1 MANTFVDYTVGAGQT
16 DFAFSFPYLDDS
28 HVVVQLDDSTGSS
41 PGGKFYT
48 VSTGDYTI
56 ITSPSTLIRFTTAPE
71 TGARIRIKRDSASD
85 VALVDFENGSV
96 LTETELDRAYLHNLY
111 LNEEIEEGSGKST
124 MTKNTDGNYDAD
136 LAKIINVA
144 DPTSAQDAATKNY
157 VDTQDALQVTKAGDN
172 MTGDLAM
179 GNNKI
184 TGLGTPTA
192 STDAVTKAYA
202 DTLTLNGATED
213 YVNQQISNQITG
225 SSTAPYKYNF
235 TGNGSTTAF
244 TFSPGISLS
253 DDSMYEVAI
262 DGVLQEPTVAYA
274 IDSTA
279 NTITFTSAPPSSSN
293 IVVVQRGY
301 SVPVTAGLSLSGIES
316 INNNTLLGNDSG
328 SSAAPQALTSTE
340 VRTVLNVADGA
351 TANDTD
357 ANLKN
362 RANHTGTQLASTISD
377 FDTEVA
383 NNSAVAA
390 NTAKVSNATHTGDV
404 TGDTVLT
411 IADNAVT
418 SAKISSTDTLFNV
431 NDTQGTIGIGILA
444 NSSSSSP
451 KVKMDGNVQV
461 GNQASTVPGELS
473 VTGDGSI
480 NLLTVE
486 NTATTGQS
494 VVIVKGPSA
503 VIQMNDTQAPANEG
517 IYQITMD
524 SGYLQINLIND
535 NGTDGGGL
543 LRLRPNGNLSIAGT
557 LSQNGLT

>member
-1 MANTFVDYTVGAGQT
+1 MISDLDAG
-16 DFAFSFPYLDDS
+16 
-28 HVVVQLDDSTGSS
+28 ST
-41 PGGKFYT
+41 Y
-48 VSTGDYTI
+48 
-56 ITSPSTLIRFTTAPE
+56 A
-71 TGARIRIKRDSASD
+71 SAAD
-85 VALVDFENGSV
+85 VATN
-96 LTETELDRAYLHNLY
+96 T
-111 LNEEIEEGSGKST
+111 
-124 MTKNTDGNYDAD
+124 TK
-136 LAKIINVA
+136 LA
-144 DPTSAQDAATKNY
+144 
-157 VDTQDALQVTKAGDN
+157 
-172 MTGDLAM
+172 
-179 GNNKI
+179 
-184 TGLGTPTA
+184 
-192 STDAVTKAYA
+192 
-202 DTLTLNGATED
+202 
-213 YVNQQISNQITG
+213 
-225 SSTAPYKYNF
+225 
-235 TGNGSTTAF
+235 
-244 TFSPGISLS
+244 
-253 DDSMYEVAI
+253 
-262 DGVLQEPTVAYA
+262 
-274 IDSTA
+274 
-279 NTITFTSAPPSSSN
+279 
-293 IVVVQRGY
+293 
-301 SVPVTAGLSLSGIES
+301 GIE
-316 INNNTLLGNDSG
+316 
-328 SSAAPQALTSTE
+328 A
-340 VRTVLNVADGA
+340 GA

-362 RANHTGTQLASTISD
+362 RANHTGTQTAATISD

-383 NNSAVAA
+383 NNTAVAA

-404 TGDTVLT
+404 TGATALT

-418 SAKISSTDTLFNV
+418 SAKISSTDTLLNV

-494 VVIVKGPSA
+494 VVIVKGPQA
-503 VIQMNDTQAPANEG
+503 VIQMNDTQAPANQG